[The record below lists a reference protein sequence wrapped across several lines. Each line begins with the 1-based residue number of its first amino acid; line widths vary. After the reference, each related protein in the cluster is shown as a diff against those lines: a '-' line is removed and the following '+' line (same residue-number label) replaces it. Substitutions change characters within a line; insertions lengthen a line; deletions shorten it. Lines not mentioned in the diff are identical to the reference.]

1 MTIPVITITQTKGGR
16 IMNDKK
22 LLTKEIL
29 NETPDLLDNDGLETH
44 KVKVTAKFF
53 DPTGSFT
60 WYLTEIDKR
69 DKNTCF
75 GFVTS
80 EFCPQ
85 GELGYF
91 TISELESVKGHLGLG
106 IERDKYFKATKL
118 TEVMEGEE

>member
-1 MTIPVITITQTKGGR
+1 M
-16 IMNDKK
+16 K

-29 NETPDLLDNDGLETH
+29 SKTPDLMDNDGLDAN

-60 WYLTEIDKR
+60 WFLTEIDKK
-69 DKNTCF
+69 DNNTCF

-80 EFCPQ
+80 EFCPE

-91 TISELESVKGHLGLG
+91 TINELESVVGQMNLG
-106 IERDKYFKATKL
+106 IERDKFFSPKTL
-118 TEVMEGEE
+118 MDVMDSVGN